1 MQGNIDFQDLP
12 DADRTTVKIFRAPL
26 RERDEGFVLRLAGR
40 FGLGGPVEGDAAIA
54 AVQDRAGRLEV
65 FTASRSLRWKL
76 IGEATSEPEEPAS
89 LPDEGDALRLADA
102 FLQEHGLVH
111 ELTRVRGVS
120 DSVVTRINERG
131 QQAAYP
137 ITRHV
142 DYGFSLDGLEVF
154 GPGSKIQVTFD
165 QPGRVC
171 EVLRFWREVKEEQA
185 LDLISAEDAAQSLR
199 EVVAP
204 EGVAQG
210 TTIVFYRPDLGYYA
224 LPPRELQPALIPA
237 YRFRGAVH
245 RDDETYRFLRFV
257 PAVRPDAD
265 AIKELGVLFHRAPKV
280 F

>member
-1 MQGNIDFQDLP
+1 MQGNMEFQGLP
-12 DADRTTVKIFRAPL
+12 PGERTTIRIYRIPL
-26 RERDEGFVLRLAGR
+26 PERDEGFVLRLAER

-54 AVQDRAGRLEV
+54 AVQDRASRLEV

-76 IGEATSEPEEPAS
+76 LDDATSEPGEPAR
-89 LPDEGDALRLADA
+89 LPDERDAVRLADT
-102 FLQEHGLVH
+102 FLQQH
-111 ELTRVRGVS
+111 ELAHELARVRGVS
-120 DSVVTRINERG
+120 DTVVTRIDEGG

-142 DYGFSLDGLEVF
+142 DFGFSLDGLEVF
-154 GPGSKIQVTFD
+154 GPGAKIQVTYD
-165 QPGRVC
+165 QPDRVC
-171 EVLRFWREVKEEQA
+171 EVLRFWREVEEAQT
-185 LDLISAEDAAQSLR
+185 LDLISVEDAAQALR
-199 EVVAP
+199 EAVAP

-210 TTIVFYRPDLGYYA
+210 TRIVFDEPDLGYFA

-257 PAVRPDAD
+257 PAVRPDPD
-265 AIKELGVLFHRAPKV
+265 AIKELGLLSHRAPRV